1 MGNMTIIPIEEEY
14 GYRYWIWETPDTFE
28 NAVERFENVVGDENF
43 FCMNPAELDLGGEW
57 KQVEY
62 QEWCDLVDI
71 SNSAGH
77 LHESGDSW
85 IRRLA
90 DVPL

>member
-1 MGNMTIIPIEEEY
+1 MTIIPIEEEY

-28 NAVERFENVVGDENF
+28 NAVERFEDVVSDENF
-43 FCMNPAELDLGGEW
+43 FCMNPTGLDIGGEW

-62 QEWCDLVDI
+62 EEWKKAVGET
-71 SNSAGH
+71 NTAGH

-85 IRRLA
+85 IHKLMEE
-90 DVPL
+90 V